1 MLRKIID
8 EALSHN
14 RYFFHKTD
22 FFTGE
27 LGLSVSM
34 VLFGMINE
42 ETSIY
47 ERGMLKLQDII
58 NKCKNNQECNDKDI
72 WILVVLLKFLHEND
86 FIEIEENTL
95 TSLIPNRYKCSANKM
110 VRSKYFTCY
119 AYIGFDYLDLHTIWQ
134 EMILELSDIILR
146 EDNILFIYN
155 CFFAATC
162 FVRSGNE
169 EFGNILVLIKNM
181 TENLSIEQ
189 FDFLSIDNL
198 VMLWK
203 ITQQDACLSV
213 IKNRME
219 HMLYAGQSLSSL
231 IRTTYQVSDLYDD
244 DNIIEKVKLMVMTTG
259 NWSLVNGKLSLL
271 FLDKSIYKSSDLQ
284 SIGFVFNLFD

>member
-1 MLRKIID
+1 
-8 EALSHN
+8 
-14 RYFFHKTD
+14 
-22 FFTGE
+22 
-27 LGLSVSM
+27 
-34 VLFGMINE
+34 
-42 ETSIY
+42 
-47 ERGMLKLQDII
+47 
-58 NKCKNNQECNDKDI
+58 
-72 WILVVLLKFLHEND
+72 
-86 FIEIEENTL
+86 
-95 TSLIPNRYKCSANKM
+95 
-110 VRSKYFTCY
+110 
-119 AYIGFDYLDLHTIWQ
+119 
-134 EMILELSDIILR
+134 
-146 EDNILFIYN
+146 
-155 CFFAATC
+155 
-162 FVRSGNE
+162 
-169 EFGNILVLIKNM
+169 M